1 MKIDNLQNIN
11 FKILK
16 DFSLDLKY
24 NDDIL
29 DVVVLAG
36 INGSGKTTI
45 LDFIHQRLRE
55 NKFELKGRIYFE
67 FNNEI
72 KKSNNIVNNILLH
85 DKLKIAVNEL
95 EKKIIYIKAKDNN
108 LNDLKNSIKQY
119 IKYMI
124 FDKEVSPKETY
135 AKVNQYLK
143 EIFCEMELSIS
154 FSGLDK
160 YENIYFKNS
169 FNQKVLIDDLSTG
182 EKEILNKLFYF
193 FIENVQDSL
202 ILIDEPE
209 ISLHPTWQS
218 YIFKVYKNLA
228 TKFNNQIII
237 ATHSPQLVASTPN
250 ENLIILTKEDERIVA
265 KNYNAYGKDINSI
278 LVDIMGVGYL
288 RDIDVEKQIEKVK
301 EMMFKN
307 NFENNIFKKEFAKLE
322 NMLEND
328 NIELSLI
335 KFELQRR
342 KDAPSR

>member
-11 FKILK
+11 YKILK

-45 LDFIHQRLRE
+45 LDFIYQKLKNH
-55 NKFELKGRIYFE
+55 KFELQGDVYFE
-67 FNNEI
+67 YKNQII
-72 KKSNNIVNNILLH
+72 KN
-85 DKLKIAVNEL
+85 DKLFKFQNKLNGNVDDIE
-95 EKKIIYIKAKDNN
+95 EKIIYIKAKDNN
-108 LNDLKNSIKQY
+108 MNSLKSSIKQY

-135 AKVNQYLK
+135 AKVNQFLK
-143 EIFCEMELSIS
+143 EIFCDMDLSIS

-160 YENIYFKNS
+160 HEKIYFKNS

-193 FIENVQDSL
+193 FIQNVKDSL

-250 ENLIILTKEDERIVA
+250 ENLVILTKEDEHIVA

-288 RDIDVEKQIEKVK
+288 RDIDVEKQIEKIK
-301 EMMFKN
+301 DMMFKN
-307 NFENNIFKKEFAKLE
+307 NFENDIFKKEFTELE
-322 NMLEND
+322 KMLEND

-335 KFELQRR
+335 KLELKRR
-342 KDAPSR
+342 KDASSR

>member
-11 FKILK
+11 YKILK

-29 DVVVLAG
+29 DIMVLAG

-45 LDFIHQRLRE
+45 LDFIYQKLRN
-55 NKFELKGRIYFE
+55 NKFELKGDIYFKY
-67 FNNEI
+67 NDKII
-72 KKSNNIVNNILLH
+72 KSENIHLYKH
-85 DKLKIAVNEL
+85 KYKIEA
-95 EKKIIYIKAKDNN
+95 KDIKAKIIYIKAKDNN
-108 LNDLKNSIKQY
+108 IESLKNSIKQY

-135 AKVNQYLK
+135 AKVNQFLK
-143 EIFCEMELSIS
+143 EIFCDMDLSIS

-160 YENIYFKNS
+160 DEKIYFKNS
-169 FNQKVLIDDLSTG
+169 FDQKVLIDDLSTG

-193 FIENVQDSL
+193 FIQNIQDSL

-250 ENLIILTKEDERIVA
+250 ENLVILTKEDEHIVA

-301 EMMFKN
+301 NMMFEN
-307 NFENNIFKKEFAKLE
+307 NFENDIFKKEFAKLE
-322 NMLEND
+322 SMLEND
-328 NIELSLI
+328 NVELSLI
-335 KFELQRR
+335 KLELKRR
-342 KDAPSR
+342 KDASNR